1 MRIAQVAPLIESVPP
16 VGYGGTERVV
26 HYLTEELVQLGHEVT
41 LFASADSRTSAQ
53 LVPCAPRAL
62 RRAGIIDFVPP
73 HLAMLEKLFR
83 RLGEFD
89 IVHFHLDCL
98 HFPLSRRH
106 REPHLTTL
114 HGRLDLPELV
124 PLYRE
129 YSDMPVVS
137 ISHAQ
142 RRPLPWLN
150 WQATVL
156 HGMPPEVHRLS
167 EDHDGYL
174 AFLGRVSP
182 EKGLDQAIAIAE
194 AAGLELRVAAKIDH
208 DGRAYYDKV
217 IAPLMQKPCVTFVG
231 EIGDEARQEFLGR
244 AMALLF
250 PIQWDE
256 PFGMVMMEAMA
267 CGTLVIAYRRGSVPE
282 VLEDGVTGFIVE
294 DVPGAVEVLD
304 RIEHFDRRR
313 CRQVF
318 EERFSA
324 RRMAQQY
331 LACYQQILDAR
342 SASALRIL

>member
-1 MRIAQVAPLIESVPP
+1 MRIAQVPPLIESVPP
-16 VGYGGTERVV
+16 AGYGGTERVV
-26 HYLTEELVQLGHEVT
+26 HYLTEELVRLGHDVT
-41 LFASADSRTSAQ
+41 LFASGDSHTSGT
-53 LVPCAPRAL
+53 LVPCAPKAL
-62 RRAGIIDFVPP
+62 RRAGITDYVPQ
-73 HLAMLEKLFR
+73 HYAMLEKLFR
-83 RLGEFD
+83 RIDEFD
-89 IVHFHLDCL
+89 IVHFHLDYL
-98 HFPLSRRH
+98 HYPLSRRY

-114 HGRLDLPELV
+114 HGRLDLPELI
-124 PLYRE
+124 PFYHE

-137 ISHAQ
+137 ISEAQ
-142 RRPLPWLN
+142 RQPLPWLN

-156 HGMPPEVHRLS
+156 HGMPAELYRAS
-167 EDHDGYL
+167 ETHDGYL

-208 DGRAYYDKV
+208 QDRAYYDEV
-217 IAPLMQKPCVTFVG
+217 IAPLMEKDCVSYLG
-231 EIGDEARQEFLGR
+231 EIDDEAKQDFLGR
-244 AMALLF
+244 ALALLF

-267 CGTLVIAYRRGSVPE
+267 CGTPVIAYRRGSVPE